1 MHNTYFGW
9 FKIII
14 NNNYYWILI
23 RPTNL
28 YDKNIYVKT
37 KHKIMLGIILTAS
50 VAII

>member
-9 FKIII
+9 FKIT

-28 YDKNIYVKT
+28 YDKKYIYVKT
-37 KHKIMLGIILTAS
+37 KHKIMLVIILTAS
-50 VAII
+50 VAI